1 MTALWSWE
9 RRPLGELAASLLYEG
24 GTKMRV
30 NQTTNLRIACVTG
43 YDYDKE
49 VCRNINLKVNP
60 DASDED
66 LLFTANTI
74 AGLQAFPVHSI
85 DRYDNCD
92 LTE

>member
-1 MTALWSWE
+1 
-9 RRPLGELAASLLYEG
+9 
-24 GTKMRV
+24 MRV

-60 DASDED
+60 AATDED
-66 LLFTANTI
+66 LLFTAQTLVD
-74 AGLQAFPVHSI
+74 LQTLPLYSI

>member
-1 MTALWSWE
+1 
-9 RRPLGELAASLLYEG
+9 
-24 GTKMRV
+24 MRV

-60 DASDED
+60 NASDED
-66 LLFTANTI
+66 LLFAANTI

-92 LTE
+92 LPE